1 MSATN
6 DFDERARR
14 KLAEREHPF
23 DESAWEALQPQLTA
37 MRDRERRRRF
47 VLWFLLIGC
56 LGAAGWLVTP
66 RQSDGPLAEHR
77 SSEKAAASPTPSPEP
92 DSTQRTI
99 VSTGPR
105 ATWDSTRPITAPTKE
120 QAAIPQEEAQVER
133 PTEQRKKTTGGQA
146 GFPTRP
152 KAPAPRSKEAL
163 DETRSPVVTPVI
175 EPAPSTVRNGMEPR
189 SEGRDE
195 AAIHMESTPVIG
207 QPEVAEDATST
218 ANDANTALASTATG
232 DTTSITATATR
243 DTMHDVIALDSTFI
257 ADSVVASLPAQ
268 PRSKLEL
275 SVWGGPFTMRTQYTG
290 ARTTDWASTI
300 NQAGSIAFGAELMRQ
315 GEHFGFGAGLHYTS
329 YVEQLDARDLKDEL
343 RTTVTTYEL
352 NGIDTT
358 VLVVNGTVWINGQQ
372 YYMTQMLDT
381 TIYVL
386 VGTDSELVST
396 NVRRNG
402 LARSNRT
409 SYLEIPLLFDAHLRR
424 GHWTFALRGGPMLG
438 IIQGRRG
445 VLPTSSGYIDL
456 NDEAFTELVLG
467 YTIQGQVRYQLGE
480 AWTVGV
486 GPALRGQL
494 ANTVQGDQ
502 LQRRANAVGGVITVG
517 YRLP

>member
-1 MSATN
+1 MEAPSTAAKDSTEVIAKA
-6 DFDERARR
+6 DEV
-14 KLAEREHPF
+14 
-23 DESAWEALQPQLTA
+23 TT
-37 MRDRERRRRF
+37 
-47 VLWFLLIGC
+47 
-56 LGAAGWLVTP
+56 GA
-66 RQSDGPLAEHR
+66 
-77 SSEKAAASPTPSPEP
+77 PTPSATLEP
-92 DSTQRTI
+92 PPTMVDGETDTI
-99 VSTGPR
+99 VL
-105 ATWDSTRPITAPTKE
+105 AT
-120 QAAIPQEEAQVER
+120 
-133 PTEQRKKTTGGQA
+133 
-146 GFPTRP
+146 
-152 KAPAPRSKEAL
+152 
-163 DETRSPVVTPVI
+163 
-175 EPAPSTVRNGMEPR
+175 
-189 SEGRDE
+189 
-195 AAIHMESTPVIG
+195 
-207 QPEVAEDATST
+207 
-218 ANDANTALASTATG
+218 
-232 DTTSITATATR
+232 TR
-243 DTMHDVIALDSTFI
+243 DTLQYVMAMDSTFI
-257 ADSVVASLPAQ
+257 VDSTVAVMPPPQ
-268 PRSKLEL
+268 RSRLEL
-275 SVWGGPFTMRTQYTG
+275 SLWGGPFSTSTRYTG
-290 ARTTDWASTI
+290 DRTTDWASTI
-300 NQAGSIAFGAELMRQ
+300 NKAGSIAFGAELMRQ

-396 NVRRNG
+396 NVRRNA

-445 VLPTSSGYIDL
+445 VLPTSSGYTDL

-467 YTIQGQVRYQLGE
+467 YTIQGHVRYQLGE

-486 GPALRGQL
+486 GPALRGPL

-502 LQRRANAVGGVITVG
+502 LQRRANAAGGVITVG

>member
-1 MSATN
+1 
-6 DFDERARR
+6 
-14 KLAEREHPF
+14 
-23 DESAWEALQPQLTA
+23 
-37 MRDRERRRRF
+37 
-47 VLWFLLIGC
+47 
-56 LGAAGWLVTP
+56 
-66 RQSDGPLAEHR
+66 
-77 SSEKAAASPTPSPEP
+77 
-92 DSTQRTI
+92 
-99 VSTGPR
+99 
-105 ATWDSTRPITAPTKE
+105 
-120 QAAIPQEEAQVER
+120 
-133 PTEQRKKTTGGQA
+133 
-146 GFPTRP
+146 
-152 KAPAPRSKEAL
+152 
-163 DETRSPVVTPVI
+163 
-175 EPAPSTVRNGMEPR
+175 MEPR